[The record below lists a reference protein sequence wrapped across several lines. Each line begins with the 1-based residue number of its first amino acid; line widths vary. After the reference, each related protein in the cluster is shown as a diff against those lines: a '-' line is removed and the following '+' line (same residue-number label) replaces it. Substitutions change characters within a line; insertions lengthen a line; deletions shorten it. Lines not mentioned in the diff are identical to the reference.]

1 MVDARVVA
9 AAVDVLAGAG
19 SVLTPSDD
27 AARALVEAGVAAI
40 AGAIEGAS
48 DVDAVALIDDELS
61 AAGDHAEGLIDAA
74 VEAVRPGGV
83 IVVSALSP
91 VHNAAGAGRSF
102 TADALRRAL
111 GHRGVDVDTVCAP
124 GAAALV
130 AGDAGGGFDSERD
143 RMPGLLDAGPRVVV
157 AGRTPRSPGE
167 RTSHFFTTLPFK
179 VVAAAVLCRDD
190 EGRLLVVH
198 DSFKRAWTIPG
209 GVVDADEDPQSAA
222 VREAWEEA
230 GVRVRA
236 GAVLGVFS
244 ASWPDRVI
252 LVYEGHPIGS
262 PDDRHAPV
270 HAHEIDDVAWV
281 DLDDALERLAPHV
294 AQQVRYCL
302 DHPGGT
308 LRQRFA

>member
-1 MVDARVVA
+1 MVDARAVA
-9 AAVDVLAGAG
+9 AAADILTGAG
-19 SVLTPSDD
+19 SVLTPSEA
-27 AARALVEAGVAAI
+27 AARALVEVGVAAV

-48 DVDAVALIDDELS
+48 SVDAIALIDDELS
-61 AAGDHAEGLIDAA
+61 AAGDHAEGLIDAV

-91 VHNAAGAGRSF
+91 VHNPAGAGRRF

-111 GHRGVDVDTVCAP
+111 GHRGVDVGTVCAP

-130 AGDAGGGFDSERD
+130 AGDAGGDFDPERD
-143 RMPGLLDAGPRVVV
+143 RMPGLLDAGPRVV
-157 AGRTPRSPGE
+157 AGGRTPRSASE
-167 RTSHFFTTLPFK
+167 RTVNFFTTLPFK

-190 EGRLLVVH
+190 RGRLLVVH

-236 GAVLGVFS
+236 GSVLGVFS

-252 LVYEGHPIGS
+252 LVYEGHPTGS

-281 DLDDALERLAPHV
+281 DMDEALRRLAPHV
-294 AQQVRYCL
+294 ARQVRHCL
-302 DHPGGT
+302 EQPGGT